1 MSFNINRYIILRF
14 LWFDG
19 KQQQCKNKKSLFLS
33 MIETMLYYY
42 KSYLIQ
48 QRKTSKVINMQWE
61 VNGGKLYNKI
71 QYILKSL
78 RSRFMCITYS
88 CIFFESYIHCKKLT
102 LCLKNTKHWLAS
114 FYFIKTRKI
123 GVIYRSKFSISKI
136 YNLSLLE
143 ICRIWK
149 SLNTVLWIPPFQQWQ
164 ENRIWLYRL
173 ACFCVYLTKLK
184 ILAVLLFGLCHCL
197 CLYTKRYEAK
207 RGWDRMSPFT

>member
-1 MSFNINRYIILRF
+1 
-14 LWFDG
+14 
-19 KQQQCKNKKSLFLS
+19 
-33 MIETMLYYY
+33 MIKTMEYYY

-61 VNGGKLYNKI
+61 VNGGRPYNKI

-102 LCLKNTKHWLAS
+102 LCLRNTKHWLAS
-114 FYFIKTRKI
+114 WLFTTSQKI
-123 GVIYRSKFSISKI
+123 DIIIVFRSKFSISKI
-136 YNLSLLE
+136 YKWSILQ
-143 ICRIWK
+143 IHRIWT

-164 ENRIWLYRL
+164 DNRIWLYRL
-173 ACFCVYLTKLK
+173 ACFCAYLTKLK

>member
-1 MSFNINRYIILRF
+1 MKTFWGQKFPLFVSYFYCNNQYKYYWYNMKYFHKFKPQGNQFYVDLWFMDSKWQIDCSKGNFNYDYITNILGFYNVWCYFINQFMSFNINRYIILRF

-88 CIFFESYIHCKKLT
+88 CIFFESYIHCKKT
-102 LCLKNTKHWLAS
+102 NPMSWKH
-114 FYFIKTRKI
+114 
-123 GVIYRSKFSISKI
+123 
-136 YNLSLLE
+136 
-143 ICRIWK
+143 
-149 SLNTVLWIPPFQQWQ
+149 
-164 ENRIWLYRL
+164 
-173 ACFCVYLTKLK
+173 
-184 ILAVLLFGLCHCL
+184 
-197 CLYTKRYEAK
+197 
-207 RGWDRMSPFT
+207 

>member
-1 MSFNINRYIILRF
+1 MSFNINKYIILRF

-102 LCLKNTKHWLAS
+102 LCLRNTKHWLAS
-114 FYFIKTRKI
+114 WLFTTSQKI
-123 GVIYRSKFSISKI
+123 DICYGNTMFLSKFSNDQYCKFRES
-136 YNLSLLE
+136 E
-143 ICRIWK
+143 Q
-149 SLNTVLWIPPFQQWQ
+149 V
-164 ENRIWLYRL
+164 
-173 ACFCVYLTKLK
+173 
-184 ILAVLLFGLCHCL
+184 
-197 CLYTKRYEAK
+197 
-207 RGWDRMSPFT
+207 

>member
-1 MSFNINRYIILRF
+1 MERNLKIEIICYVFVQFKITFIVRFWLYYKYFRVLKRLMSFHKPFYEFPYQQIILRF

-88 CIFFESYIHCKKLT
+88 CIFFESYIHCKKT
-102 LCLKNTKHWLAS
+102 NPMSWKH
-114 FYFIKTRKI
+114 
-123 GVIYRSKFSISKI
+123 
-136 YNLSLLE
+136 
-143 ICRIWK
+143 
-149 SLNTVLWIPPFQQWQ
+149 
-164 ENRIWLYRL
+164 
-173 ACFCVYLTKLK
+173 
-184 ILAVLLFGLCHCL
+184 
-197 CLYTKRYEAK
+197 
-207 RGWDRMSPFT
+207 